1 VLIKMYPNAD
11 IPMVQLSI
19 DSTKTAAWHMEMGRK
34 LAALRDEGV
43 MIVASGNVV
52 HNLRT
57 ARWHGDTTPF
67 AWAVGFND
75 FVKQNLTWQGLV
87 EQHPLVNYLEHDSG
101 SLANPTPEHFLPLLY
116 VLGAWDG
123 NEPLSIPVEGME
135 MASISML
142 SVQVG

>member
-1 VLIKMYPNAD
+1 
-11 IPMVQLSI
+11 MVQLSI
-19 DSTKTAAWHMEMGRK
+19 DSTKPAAWHMEMGRK

-67 AWAVGFND
+67 PWAVGFND
-75 FVKQNLTWQGLV
+75 FVKQNLTWQGPV